1 MSLHDI
7 IKFFNIPEVT
17 GATSVII
24 IIIVLLTTLIQIS
37 PLKLNP
43 WDFCLGWVGDRLN
56 SHIIKKVDAL
66 DTKLTEHIAESRDSS
81 VKQKRERILKF
92 VEDGMGGKTYT
103 KETFEFMI
111 KECDDY
117 ETYIK
122 KNDIKNGVIEASIT
136 EIRRRY
142 LDHVHNADFA
152 DYVEVQEQIGM
163 PPKEDNKK

>member
-1 MSLHDI
+1 MSLLDL
-7 IKFFNIPEVT
+7 IKFFDLPEVT
-17 GATSVII
+17 SVTTFII
-24 IIIVLLTTLIQIS
+24 ILAVILTTLVQIS

-43 WDFCLGWVGDRLN
+43 WDFCLGWIGDRLN

-81 VKQKRERILKF
+81 VKQKRARILKF
-92 VEDGMGGKTYT
+92 VEDGMGGKRYT

-122 KNDIKNGVIEASIT
+122 KNDIKNGVIEASIA

-142 LDHVHNADFA
+142 LNHIQNVDFA
-152 DYVEVQEQIGM
+152 DYVKVQEQIGM
-163 PPKEDNKK
+163 PPKEDNKI

>member
-1 MSLHDI
+1 MSLHEI
-7 IKFFNIPEVT
+7 LNFFDVPEVT
-17 GATSVII
+17 GVTTSIITIVII
-24 IIIVLLTTLIQIS
+24 FTTLIQIS

-43 WDFCLGWVGDRLN
+43 WDFCLGWIGDRLN

-66 DTKLTEHIAESRDSS
+66 DTKLTEHIVESRDSS
-81 VKQKRERILKF
+81 VKQKRERILNF
-92 VEDGMGGKTYT
+92 VEEGMSGRRYT

-111 KECDDY
+111 RECDDY

-152 DYVEVQEQIGM
+152 DYIDAQEQVGM
-163 PPKEDNKK
+163 PPKEEKQ

>member
-1 MSLHDI
+1 MSLLDL
-7 IKFFNIPEVT
+7 IKFFDLPEVT
-17 GATSVII
+17 SATTFII
-24 IIIVLLTTLIQIS
+24 ILAVILTTLVQIS

-43 WDFCLGWVGDRLN
+43 WDFCLGWIGDRLN

-66 DTKLTEHIAESRDSS
+66 DTKLTEHIAESKDSYI
-81 VKQKRERILKF
+81 KQKRGRILKF

-152 DYVEVQEQIGM
+152 DYIKVQEQIGM
-163 PPKEDNKK
+163 PPKEDNKN

>member
-1 MSLHDI
+1 MSLHEI
-7 IKFFNIPEVT
+7 LNFFDVPEVT
-17 GATSVII
+17 GVTTSIITIVVIF
-24 IIIVLLTTLIQIS
+24 TTLIQIS

-43 WDFCLGWVGDRLN
+43 WDFCLGWIGDRLN

-66 DTKLTEHIAESRDSS
+66 DTKLTEHIVESRDSS
-81 VKQKRERILKF
+81 VKQKRERILNF
-92 VEDGMGGKTYT
+92 VEEGMSGRRYT

-111 KECDDY
+111 RECDDY

-152 DYVEVQEQIGM
+152 DYIDAQEQIGM
-163 PPKEDNKK
+163 PPKEEKQ